1 MVWPPRRVAGSRA
14 ALTSAGDCGISGV
27 DCDKGFRLREVFRHA
42 SHKDRAMKADKELTA
57 APLRI
62 ARHPALFDGILYR
75 SRVTLEP
82 CMVLWLRPGGRD
94 LESEICRSLDG
105 SGAIHSDR
113 NRSGRPAI
121 YKRGSPSCPPPIS
134 KYEVSAADI
143 GEFSRQDQRGTTDSR
158 SGPTGIR
165 TLNQRIM
172 SPLL

>member
-1 MVWPPRRVAGSRA
+1 MPEQ
-14 ALTSAGDCGISGV
+14 I
-27 DCDKGFRLREVFRHA
+27 
-42 SHKDRAMKADKELTA
+42 
-57 APLRI
+57 PLRMYEMLAI
-62 ARHPALFDGILYR
+62 FRFEQDAMEWERGMGFQTGASARPSDPELRDSKWARKLFGYR

-82 CMVLWLRPGGRD
+82 SMVLWLRPGGRD

-113 NRSGRPAI
+113 DRSGRPAI